1 MNRSRSHCGAPG
13 RIGSAGVPLSAGGGE
28 NMLLRKKKG
37 QSTMEYIVLFAAVVA
52 AILAFAYTS
61 LRGGVKRVLDESGNK
76 IDSAADRFSRN
87 IP

>member
-1 MNRSRSHCGAPG
+1 
-13 RIGSAGVPLSAGGGE
+13 
-28 NMLLRKKKG
+28 MLLRKKKG

-76 IDSAADRFSRN
+76 IDASADKFATN

>member
-1 MNRSRSHCGAPG
+1 
-13 RIGSAGVPLSAGGGE
+13 VEGGE
-28 NMLLRKKKG
+28 NMLRKKKG

-61 LRGGVKRVLDESGNK
+61 LRGGVKRVLTESGNK
-76 IDSAADRFSRN
+76 IDASADKFSKN